1 MPSDPNPS
9 QPTMASAPTPSESQ
23 AGLSEPRYLDF
34 VRSNETH
41 NSLGEPM
48 LNRYSTMITR
58 EHDFPGAQAMLYAAG
73 VPDKSTMKNAPCVLP
88 FLSLH
93 PNN

>member
-9 QPTMASAPTPSESQ
+9 QPTMASAPTRSESQ